1 MLQSMTSSVL
11 LDLATLRHNLTEF
24 KVRWLAHIEEWK
36 AENRPTTSSML
47 VRIGR
52 THVAGAAYCRDL
64 TEYNEP
70 RDLSLI
76 DTSPAKLE
84 GDCYEVASA
93 LRAAAR
99 FLEVLN
105 QLPGTPAVRD
115 WQGDADELINIA
127 KALTDDAAEFFSD
140 QDSQQN

>member
-1 MLQSMTSSVL
+1 MS
-11 LDLATLRHNLTEF
+11 R
-24 KVRWLAHIEEWK
+24 VRS
-36 AENRPTTSSML
+36 TVTGMSF
-47 VRIGR
+47 
-52 THVAGAAYCRDL
+52 L

-70 RDLSLI
+70 RELSVI

-84 GDCYEVASA
+84 GDCYEVAGA

-127 KALTDDAAEFFSD
+127 EALTDDAAEFFND
-140 QDSQQN
+140 QN

>member
-1 MLQSMTSSVL
+1 MS
-11 LDLATLRHNLTEF
+11 R
-24 KVRWLAHIEEWK
+24 VRPIV
-36 AENRPTTSSML
+36 ENMSF
-47 VRIGR
+47 
-52 THVAGAAYCRDL
+52 L

-84 GDCYEVASA
+84 GDCYEVAGA

-115 WQGDADELINIA
+115 WQVDADELINIA
-127 KALTDDAAEFFSD
+127 DAFTEEVAADFAD
-140 QDSQQN
+140 QDAQN

>member
-1 MLQSMTSSVL
+1 MS
-11 LDLATLRHNLTEF
+11 
-24 KVRWLAHIEEWK
+24 KVRS
-36 AENRPTTSSML
+36 TVTGMSF
-47 VRIGR
+47 
-52 THVAGAAYCRDL
+52 L

-93 LRAAAR
+93 LHAAAR
-99 FLEVLN
+99 FLDALH
-105 QLPGTPAVRD
+105 QLPETPAMRD
-115 WQGDADELINIA
+115 WQSDADELINIA
-127 KALTDDAAEFFSD
+127 EALTDDAAEFFND

>member
-1 MLQSMTSSVL
+1 MS
-11 LDLATLRHNLTEF
+11 R
-24 KVRWLAHIEEWK
+24 VRS
-36 AENRPTTSSML
+36 TVTGMSF
-47 VRIGR
+47 
-52 THVAGAAYCRDL
+52 L

-84 GDCYEVASA
+84 GNCYEVASA

-99 FLEVLN
+99 FLEVLH
-105 QLPGTPAVRD
+105 QLPETPAMRD

-127 KALTDDAAEFFSD
+127 EVLTDDAAEFFSD

>member
-1 MLQSMTSSVL
+1 MSRVQSSV
-11 LDLATLRHNLTEF
+11 TGMSF
-24 KVRWLAHIEEWK
+24 
-36 AENRPTTSSML
+36 
-47 VRIGR
+47 
-52 THVAGAAYCRDL
+52 L

-84 GDCYEVASA
+84 GDCYEVAGA

-99 FLEVLN
+99 FLEVLH

-115 WQGDADELINIA
+115 WQGDADELMNIA
-127 KALTDDAAEFFSD
+127 DALTDDVAADFTTEEL
-140 QDSQQN
+140 

>member
-1 MLQSMTSSVL
+1 MS
-11 LDLATLRHNLTEF
+11 R
-24 KVRWLAHIEEWK
+24 VRSIVE
-36 AENRPTTSSML
+36 TMSF
-47 VRIGR
+47 
-52 THVAGAAYCRDL
+52 L
-64 TEYNEP
+64 TEYDEP

-84 GDCYEVASA
+84 GDCYEVAGA

-127 KALTDDAAEFFSD
+127 DALTEEVAADFAD
-140 QDSQQN
+140 QDAQN

>member
-1 MLQSMTSSVL
+1 MS
-11 LDLATLRHNLTEF
+11 
-24 KVRWLAHIEEWK
+24 KVRS
-36 AENRPTTSSML
+36 TVTGMSF
-47 VRIGR
+47 
-52 THVAGAAYCRDL
+52 L

-84 GDCYEVASA
+84 GDCYEVAGA

-99 FLEVLN
+99 FLETIEL
-105 QLPGTPAVRD
+105 LPDVPAVRD
-115 WQGDADELINIA
+115 WQRDADELFNIA
-127 KALTDDAAEFFSD
+127 EALTDDAAEFFSD

>member
-1 MLQSMTSSVL
+1 MS
-11 LDLATLRHNLTEF
+11 R
-24 KVRWLAHIEEWK
+24 VRPIV
-36 AENRPTTSSML
+36 ENMSF
-47 VRIGR
+47 
-52 THVAGAAYCRDL
+52 L

-84 GDCYEVASA
+84 GDCYEVAGA

-105 QLPGTPAVRD
+105 QLPGTPAVCD

-127 KALTDDAAEFFSD
+127 DALTNDVAADFAD
-140 QDSQQN
+140 QDAQN

>member
-1 MLQSMTSSVL
+1 MS
-11 LDLATLRHNLTEF
+11 F
-24 KVRWLAHIEEWK
+24 
-36 AENRPTTSSML
+36 
-47 VRIGR
+47 
-52 THVAGAAYCRDL
+52 L

-105 QLPGTPAVRD
+105 QLPGTPAVRR
-115 WQGDADELINIA
+115 
-127 KALTDDAAEFFSD
+127 
-140 QDSQQN
+140 

>member
-1 MLQSMTSSVL
+1 MS
-11 LDLATLRHNLTEF
+11 R
-24 KVRWLAHIEEWK
+24 VRPIVE
-36 AENRPTTSSML
+36 TMSF
-47 VRIGR
+47 
-52 THVAGAAYCRDL
+52 L

-70 RDLSLI
+70 RDLNLI

-99 FLEVLN
+99 FLEVLH
-105 QLPGTPAVRD
+105 QLPGTPAMRD

-127 KALTDDAAEFFSD
+127 KALTDGAAEFFND